1 MKPISGK
8 QLARL
13 LEKHGW
19 QLLRIQGS
27 HHIYG
32 KTGRIERLS
41 VPVHGDRPLKMGLL
55 HHLLRLAGL
64 TESDLE

>member
-41 VPVHGDRPLKMGLL
+41 VPVYGGRPLKMGLL

>member
-32 KTGRIERLS
+32 RQAALS
-41 VPVHGDRPLKMGLL
+41 GFLCLFTETDRSRWACCTIFFGLP
-55 HHLLRLAGL
+55 A
-64 TESDLE
+64 